1 MLNILV
7 KNISK
12 RLPDARHHQVKYALY
27 FKKLPHLSKP
37 TGFSE
42 KIMRRKI
49 YPRSIYT
56 TLSDKFKVRE
66 FIAGLWGEE
75 YLVELY
81 AHGTELSYDMFRQ
94 LPNAFVLKANHGSGY
109 NRLVFDKRQVSYA
122 ELYDLSNA
130 WMRSNFYEQSRE
142 KHYLDIEPCIMVE
155 RLLLDG
161 EQVPNDIKF
170 HCFNDNHEIRMFIG
184 GLSAF
189 RHSSARYFRYRLEP
203 HRNPYQL
210 AECRRTDAAPYAA
223 GRNDAFGSP
232 GSAAVLLCPRG
243 FLPGR
248 REGVFR

>member
-1 MLNILV
+1 
-7 KNISK
+7 
-12 RLPDARHHQVKYALY
+12 
-27 FKKLPHLSKP
+27 
-37 TGFSE
+37 
-42 KIMRRKI
+42 MRRKI

-142 KHYLDIEPCIMVE
+142 SIIWISNPASWWSACCWMASRCRTISSFIVSTTIMKFACSSVDYQRFGTHRRDIF
-155 RLLLDG
+155 
-161 EQVPNDIKF
+161 DIDW
-170 HCFNDNHEIRMFIG
+170 NRTEIRISLPNADEPMPRPTR
-184 GLSAF
+184 LDEMTRLARQQRSSSLMSAWI
-189 RHSSARYFRYRLEP
+189 STVSARR
-203 HRNPYQL
+203 
-210 AECRRTDAAPYAA
+210 CI
-223 GRNDAFGSP
+223 SV
-232 GSAAVLLCPRG
+232 S
-243 FLPGR
+243 
-248 REGVFR
+248 

>member
-12 RLPDARHHQVKYALY
+12 RLPDAWHHQVKYALY

-109 NRLVFDKRQVSYA
+109 NRLVFDKQQMPACSR
-122 ELYDLSNA
+122 NA
-130 WMRSNFYEQSRE
+130 
-142 KHYLDIEPCIMVE
+142 
-155 RLLLDG
+155 
-161 EQVPNDIKF
+161 
-170 HCFNDNHEIRMFIG
+170 IR
-184 GLSAF
+184 
-189 RHSSARYFRYRLEP
+189 
-203 HRNPYQL
+203 
-210 AECRRTDAAPYAA
+210 
-223 GRNDAFGSP
+223 
-232 GSAAVLLCPRG
+232 
-243 FLPGR
+243 
-248 REGVFR
+248 